1 MNGFE
6 SPTSV
11 ESTHAVFRLS
21 WLAYANTV
29 MTIIF
34 FIVVSIAIGQWT
46 AHNAQSDAAFRLG
59 MTASAFILVVSLSVC
74 IYNILFL
81 KSVRVYTDDVGVWLY
96 RGILPWSKGVRG
108 VKWRDIEDA
117 IYYTGFFSWVFRA
130 YTVRVG
136 HRFTKTSE
144 IIVPHLAQGHKA
156 VEHINHLH
164 QTILKSEQA
173 AELA

>member
-46 AHNAQSDAAFRLG
+46 APPTLNRTQPFG
-59 MTASAFILVVSLSVC
+59 
-74 IYNILFL
+74 
-81 KSVRVYTDDVGVWLY
+81 
-96 RGILPWSKGVRG
+96 
-108 VKWRDIEDA
+108 
-117 IYYTGFFSWVFRA
+117 WV
-130 YTVRVG
+130 
-136 HRFTKTSE
+136 
-144 IIVPHLAQGHKA
+144 
-156 VEHINHLH
+156 
-164 QTILKSEQA
+164 
-173 AELA
+173 